1 MWGMVLKKGAIFDC
15 LPTIL
20 GVLDAEFNVDYDFAT
35 KHDLI
40 LWSEWLMGV
49 QSCKNSDNWGQGDGS
64 EESVTECSIEVP
76 KPNIDS

>member
-1 MWGMVLKKGAIFDC
+1 MWGMILKKGAIFDC

-20 GVLDAEFNVDYDFAT
+20 GVLDEEFNVDYDFAT

-64 EESVTECSIEVP
+64 EESVTECSIEVA
-76 KPNIDS
+76 KPNINS